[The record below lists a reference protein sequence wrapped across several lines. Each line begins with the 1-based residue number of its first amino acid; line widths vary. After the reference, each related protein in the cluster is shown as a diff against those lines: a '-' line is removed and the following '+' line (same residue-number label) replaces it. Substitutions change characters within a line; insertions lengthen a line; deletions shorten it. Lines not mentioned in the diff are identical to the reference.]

1 MYMRKPERADR
12 AKLKIKYQ
20 LLDVDCCDSHNM
32 PRKIKSKLILM
43 KNGSSYFPFDLISF
57 WSEFVSEIECLKI
70 RVQVSKFCLK
80 TCT

>member
-43 KNGSSYFPFDLISF
+43 KNRRSYFPFDLISF
-57 WSEFVSEIECLKI
+57 
-70 RVQVSKFCLK
+70 
-80 TCT
+80 